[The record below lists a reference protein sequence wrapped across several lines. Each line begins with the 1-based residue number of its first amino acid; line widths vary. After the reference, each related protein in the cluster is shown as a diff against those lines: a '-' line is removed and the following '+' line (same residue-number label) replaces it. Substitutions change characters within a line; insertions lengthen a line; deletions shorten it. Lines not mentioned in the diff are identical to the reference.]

1 MSKSIRRID
10 ELGRLVL
17 PSEIR
22 EALDLNPKDW
32 MVITLKGEELII
44 KKFVDSCAFCESDE
58 ALIKFKDKFV
68 CERCCN
74 DLRENY

>member
-1 MSKSIRRID
+1 
-10 ELGRLVL
+10 
-17 PSEIR
+17 
-22 EALDLNPKDW
+22 